1 MAFADAI
8 LLIRDTIDTL
18 ARAST
23 STSTSTSTASKTP
36 WSLRLPG

>member
-23 STSTSTSTASKTP
+23 STSTSTASKTP
-36 WSLRLPG
+36 RSLRLPG